1 VHRLNPLIKVSH
13 IVLPRAVVPADP
25 RRSPDIAPQGISLSG
40 KIVFPKESQLRHSVK
55 KNPMCLKIGQQFPML
70 MEIRSLEF
78 AGLCL
83 YGRSLDVTDMPG

>member
-55 KNPMCLKIGQQFPML
+55 KNRMCPEFGPNFPVL
-70 MEIRSLEF
+70 MEIRSLLF
-78 AGLCL
+78 
-83 YGRSLDVTDMPG
+83 